1 MGPDGERLG
10 LPYKK
15 FAFYLMMDGAPE
27 SLKGFKEGG
36 RKGEDVRERKEGE
49 KERERE
55 RKFDRVRFRF

>member
-36 RKGEDVRERKEGE
+36 RKGEEVRERKEGE

-55 RKFDRVRFRF
+55 EV